1 MSAIVT
7 CNEVGNS
14 LTHWLKLASDIE
26 KKALLNELLSEL
38 KSCSEES
45 LDADQYLATCEDLDE
60 AIKKATEKIKA
71 DVNNGLDLPKDAT
84 DCSRPVTICGVNNL
98 LNDAKNNDTKE
109 AVANVIK
116 SKATDD
122 AEFRQV
128 FVNTLISKAAGNR
141 IEMRKDGIGVWD
153 AAPPNLASQYVD
165 AINGDDKAA
174 GTRAAP
180 LRTTYEAMRR
190 IRNAGGIGVYHIYF
204 KAAQTHVIDKGLPG
218 VANAQL
224 KLRVYDHQYEPK
236 SNGTACG
243 AFYPHVSADFPRPTL
258 LFAPISTDLGTRKT
272 RFYALNFEA
281 HGIIFREAEGYT
293 HYASHLD
300 QFITLVSGSG
310 NECGGCEF
318 YLTKGV
324 VFGGQQMRFYGS
336 TIDYG
341 TSGRLV
347 YTAWSH
353 PNIRVDDD
361 SGGQIVACHGDPT
374 LTYTS
379 RKTEFR
385 KATTLETLGAQYSIP
400 HRQLYTASVN
410 WDIFAGVPGAG
421 PAPTTPTTPVAPSKQ
436 DIAEAVKQALSEL
449 ISSEAGN
456 ALRVD
461 SNGKL
466 FVPTPSNNDGST
478 GGSTTPSRPTE
489 GRGSHFTS
497 RIEVQTGTSGGDAAH
512 GWKRTTNTVTVNLRN
527 LEPNAEYFIKLNTSL
542 FKFIAN
548 KEGNYSVTG
557 SSSQTVKDSS
567 FVNPTVSGSAA
578 DTTAAHNAFTAAR
591 AGRVGGEHVQNYSAA
606 AQFTLFKADGT
617 ELMIVPKTSLA

>member
-71 DVNNGLDLPKDAT
+71 DVNKGLDLPKDAT

-98 LNDAKNNDTKE
+98 LNDANNNDIKE

-153 AAPPNLASQYVD
+153 AAPPNLANQYVD
-165 AINGDDKAA
+165 AINGDDDNA
-174 GTRAAP
+174 GTRDKP
-180 LRTTYEAMRR
+180 LKTIRR
-190 IRNAGGIGVYHIYF
+190 AFDRIAQNGGVGEYYIRLKASQRHEINTALVGTPNATIHF
-204 KAAQTHVIDKGLPG
+204 
-218 VANAQL
+218 
-224 KLRVYDHQYEPK
+224 RVYDHQYEK
-236 SNGTACG
+236 NNCG
-243 AFYPHVSADFPRPTL
+243 GFYPQHAENFPRPTVVFGL
-258 LFAPISTDLGTRKT
+258 RETPYGTRNPVIEVERLT
-272 RFYALNFEA
+272 AY
-281 HGIIFREAEGYT
+281 GIIFEKTPGGTDMFVPTESIFIINGGARNEFQGCDFHLSDGVCIIAPFVRFDLCRLYLNSPAKLVRATFFDT
-293 HYASHLD
+293 HVRIDDNKDGSRVIRCFSDNNLTYSPRVTNMRGEVTLDNIGIHSDAS
-300 QFITLVSGSG
+300 
-310 NECGGCEF
+310 
-318 YLTKGV
+318 TKRL
-324 VFGGQQMRFYGS
+324 FGGS
-336 TIDYG
+336 T
-341 TSGRLV
+341 S
-347 YTAWSH
+347 
-353 PNIRVDDD
+353 
-361 SGGQIVACHGDPT
+361 
-374 LTYTS
+374 
-379 RKTEFR
+379 
-385 KATTLETLGAQYSIP
+385 
-400 HRQLYTASVN
+400 
-410 WDIFAGVPGAG
+410 WDIFAGTGG
-421 PAPTTPTTPVAPSKQ
+421 STTPTTPVTPSKQ
-436 DIAEAVKQALSEL
+436 DIADAVKQALSEL

-466 FVPTPSNNDGST
+466 FVPTPSNNNGST

-542 FKFIAN
+542 FKFRAN
-548 KEGNYSVTG
+548 TEGNYSVTG

-578 DTTAAHNAFTAAR
+578 DTTAAHNAFAAAQ

-617 ELMIVPKTSLA
+617 ELMIVPKTLLT